1 MEWLKFGTVI
11 LSDQQRIRT
20 PQVVAPVVLYTLPRL
35 FHATSHVKEVDQNHI
50 EICQSECMFRS
61 HLPCDTDI
69 FDLCMMYMVE
79 NSLQPPENLEE
90 ALELYIFL
98 RISIHRDI

>member
-1 MEWLKFGTVI
+1 MDYASTDVLTGFHEKSYGLMC
-11 LSDQQRIRT
+11 SNPR
-20 PQVVAPVVLYTLPRL
+20 VVS
-35 FHATSHVKEVDQNHI
+35 TSHVKEVDQNHI

-61 HLPCDTDI
+61 HLPCDTEI

-79 NSLQPPENLEE
+79 NSLQSPENLEE

>member
-1 MEWLKFGTVI
+1 MIKVWNCHL
-11 LSDQQRIRT
+11 IRPT
-20 PQVVAPVVLYTLPRL
+20 KNQNSPSGRPVVLYTLPRL
-35 FHATSHVKEVDQNHI
+35 FHVTSHVKEVDQNHI

-61 HLPCDTDI
+61 HLSCDTDI

-79 NSLQPPENLEE
+79 DSLQPPENLEE

-98 RISIHRDI
+98 RISIHREI